1 MKMKFAFRK
10 LSIYFN
16 NITCTNKQ
24 QKLNGSNVTVKQTY
38 YSFHLRQTSNYVA
51 RARGNNM
58 SCPKNLSSL
67 KINYETCTETFTC
80 RKPHY
85 LKT

>member
-16 NITCTNKQ
+16 STACTNKQ

-38 YSFHLRQTSNYVA
+38 YSFHLRQFPNYVG
-51 RARGNNM
+51 RVRGNNM
-58 SCPKNLSSL
+58 SRPKNLPSL
-67 KINYETCTETFTC
+67 KINYETCTV
-80 RKPHY
+80 Y
-85 LKT
+85 V